1 MKSLNTKEKHIAFPL
16 IRVFDSLKQFTSRR
30 ANSFT
35 LLQVFKYMQAPCS
48 SDMLHVLE
56 HKTSTASLPSC
67 ILPVCNTFILLKYS
81 IFFGNGTFC
90 IRNQWD
96 FHSTQTTLFLRSVDP
111 KRTKFTC

>member
-1 MKSLNTKEKHIAFPL
+1 MKSLNTKENHIAFPL
-16 IRVFDSLKQFTSRR
+16 IRVFDGSSRGKLLQ
-30 ANSFT
+30 ANSFS

-56 HKTSTASLPSC
+56 HKTSTTSLPSC

-90 IRNQWD
+90 VRNQWD

-111 KRTKFTC
+111 KRTKFKC